1 MKKGVMDRKSFL
13 KSLGKA
19 GACACA
25 AAGALRS
32 ALALTP
38 G

>member
-19 GACACA
+19 GA
-25 AAGALRS
+25 LRS